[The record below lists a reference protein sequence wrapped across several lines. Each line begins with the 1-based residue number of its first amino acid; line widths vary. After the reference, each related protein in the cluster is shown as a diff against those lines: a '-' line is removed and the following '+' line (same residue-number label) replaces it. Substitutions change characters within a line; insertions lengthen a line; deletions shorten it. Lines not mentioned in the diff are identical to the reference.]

1 MGISCE
7 YTPEINK
14 IVEVQIDEQFIIHS
28 KIIMTC
34 QIKFFEKHKKIRQPQ
49 FKKKELF
56 MKRREFLTTTS
67 GALCFTHLVKA
78 EEYSF
83 KGEIKKAVKFGS
95 KPNDQKMQNLK
106 SFDE

>member
-34 QIKFFEKHKKIRQPQ
+34 QIKFFEKHKKNRQSQ

-67 GALCFTHLVKA
+67 GALCFTHWEKLKNTPLRGKLRRQLNLA
-78 EEYSF
+78 PNPMN
-83 KGEIKKAVKFGS
+83 KKCKI
-95 KPNDQKMQNLK
+95 
-106 SFDE
+106 

>member
-34 QIKFFEKHKKIRQPQ
+34 QIKFFEKHKKFDSP
-49 FKKKELF
+49 
-56 MKRREFLTTTS
+56 
-67 GALCFTHLVKA
+67 
-78 EEYSF
+78 
-83 KGEIKKAVKFGS
+83 
-95 KPNDQKMQNLK
+95 NLK
-106 SFDE
+106 RKNYL